1 MNQSRAGGRERNA
14 PTAPYTKSTIERT
27 SDEPLHMNNQR
38 REPMFHAAMFPC
50 RPLGA
55 NPCASNLVGSL
66 HLLKFNSTRV
76 LMGPLEGLF
85 ATSFRAP
92 RRVLTCSGTGRGSE
106 KEVLP

>member
-76 LMGPLEGLF
+76 LDVSAGGSF
-85 ATSFRAP
+85 RNFRAP

-106 KEVLP
+106 KEVLL